1 MKIDDIMA
9 QIEGDS
15 TIDHARLD
23 FESLKIP
30 LLHGKYYKIF
40 IEELRIL
47 KMYDKDYN
55 FLKKDR
61 TEYYLG
67 KSNDEVYKT
76 EPLDS
81 KIIKQD
87 LDLYLDA
94 DDKLATLKAK
104 RDMQKAKVEMVE
116 SFIKSLN
123 NRGFQIKNAIDFMRF
138 KNGGF

>member
-1 MKIDDIMA
+1 MKLDDIVA

-15 TIDHARLD
+15 IIDHAQLD
-23 FESLKIP
+23 HESLKIP
-30 LLHGKYYKIF
+30 QLHGKYYKIF
-40 IEELRIL
+40 IEELRVL

-55 FLKKDR
+55 SIKKDR
-61 TEYYLG
+61 VEYYLG
-67 KSNDEVYKT
+67 KSGDEIYKV
-76 EPLDS
+76 EPLDQ

-94 DDKLATLKAK
+94 DDKLATLRAK

-123 NRGFQIKNAIDFMRF
+123 NRGFQIKNAIDFLKF

>member
-1 MKIDDIMA
+1 MKLEDIMA
-9 QIEGDS
+9 QVEADS
-15 TIDHARLD
+15 NIDHADLD
-23 FESLKIP
+23 RESLKIP
-30 LLHGKYYKIF
+30 QLHGKYYKIF
-40 IEELRIL
+40 IEELRFL
-47 KMYDKDYN
+47 KSYERDYN
-55 FLKKDR
+55 ILKKDR

-67 KSNDEVYKT
+67 KSSDDIYK
-76 EPLDS
+76 EDPLDF

-94 DDKLATLKAK
+94 DDKLSTIKAK

-123 NRGFQIKNAIDFMRF
+123 NRGFQIKNAIDFLKF